1 MHMHMH
7 MYMQNALSLWINLLI
22 LN

>member
-7 MYMQNALSLWINLLI
+7 MHMQNALSLWINLLI
-22 LN
+22 LK